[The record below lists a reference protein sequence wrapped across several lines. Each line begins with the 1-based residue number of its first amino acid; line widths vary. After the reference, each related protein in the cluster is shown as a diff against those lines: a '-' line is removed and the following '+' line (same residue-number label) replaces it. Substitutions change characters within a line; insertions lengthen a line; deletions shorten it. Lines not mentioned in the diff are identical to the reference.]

1 MKNFRLWLRM
11 ALYRALRSV
20 CQNFITLV
28 TVGQALKDIDWIFII
43 STSCVIALLSICNSI
58 ISLPEY
64 DKTEII

>member
-11 ALYRALRSV
+11 ALFRALRSV
-20 CQNFITLV
+20 CQNIITLV
-28 TVGQALKDIDWIFII
+28 TVGQSLKDIDWIFII